1 MSNWSLSAL
10 SSLVFD
16 RSWLFM
22 EANSLLAQASPKTP
36 ATTSRHFS
44 QGIDLMAGG
53 GAKPAGRAIN
63 RLEIGLAIGSA
74 STRRG

>member
-1 MSNWSLSAL
+1 VDKKQGAGERQH
-10 SSLVFD
+10 VKQETF
-16 RSWLFM
+16 
-22 EANSLLAQASPKTP
+22 
-36 ATTSRHFS
+36 SRHFS